1 MPLEF
6 TLSSIWSTSRMKVFL
21 QISGPTSFFVSLYLC
36 IFLCISFIY
45 VKIHLKRQRSSE
57 EQQFL
62 DFWPNIFDWRNSSDK
77 MWAMWYPGESIGW
90 PDNAQCAICRL
101 FVKVNWSCSI
111 PEPPFWEFL
120 PPSPEL
126 SCPIYFYTQ
135 QSLEKYATLIKNDG
149 RSWCG
154 DRLLGLSWSW
164 FPFWSGLAI
173 RPFVVVSII

>member
-21 QISGPTSFFVSLYLC
+21 QISGPTSFFVYLYLC
-36 IFLCISFIY
+36 IFLCISF
-45 VKIHLKRQRSSE
+45 KGHQKSSS
-57 EQQFL
+57 
-62 DFWPNIFDWRNSSDK
+62 FWIFDQIFLKEFLRQNVGHVVSRWIYRVARQCT
-77 MWAMWYPGESIGW
+77 MCHMPPIREGQLVVQHTWASILG
-90 PDNAQCAICRL
+90 
-101 FVKVNWSCSI
+101 
-111 PEPPFWEFL
+111 FL

-126 SCPIYFYTQ
+126 SCPIYVYTQ
-135 QSLEKYATLIKNDG
+135 QSLKKYATLIKNDG

>member
-1 MPLEF
+1 MNF
-6 TLSSIWSTSRMKVFL
+6 
-21 QISGPTSFFVSLYLC
+21 QISGSASFFVSMYLH
-36 IFLCISFIY
+36 IY
-45 VKIHLKRQRSSE
+45 VSHVKIHLKCQRSSE
-57 EQQFL
+57 ELVVFGFWTKYFL
-62 DFWPNIFDWRNSSDK
+62 RNSSDK
-77 MWAMWYPGESIGW
+77 MWTMWYPGESIGW

-111 PEPPFWEFL
+111 PEPPFWQFL